1 MRLFQKLGF
10 SLAFFLLLMSHF
22 QANSQVASTINMPS
36 KFTTNDTSIT
46 TKKLLAN
53 KLTIVKSAF
62 CKTWN
67 KTFVNFTDNNI
78 SLLAGM
84 SFSKQTI
91 KDAGYN
97 SSFNYNL
104 LDYNKNEFK
113 PGFLAGFRVD
123 GKYNK
128 VHDYS
133 VSFSLNKIATGTHYK
148 EPGGL
153 APFLGTFSHFK
164 ADDQFLNLSI
174 AAHYKKLLPIS
185 DTSKYKLYVVVGPSL
200 DTRLSGQSTDNLVNN
215 NYQRFLLRGDLGLE
229 FDNHGYYTLFM
240 HYKQGITSFTK
251 SPIHSNLNSFELGV
265 MIKASDIF

>member
-1 MRLFQKLGF
+1 MFKLKIYQLVFIVMCLFL
-10 SLAFFLLLMSHF
+10 HF
-22 QANSQVASTINMPS
+22 DAQAQASTVKGKS
-36 KFTTNDTSIT
+36 TTDTSIST
-46 TKKLLAN
+46 SARLLKN
-53 KLTIVKSAF
+53 LTGVRTSF

-67 KTFVNFTDNNI
+67 KTFVNFTDNNV

-104 LDYNKNEFK
+104 NDYNKNEFK
-113 PGFLAGFRVD
+113 PGFLAGLRID

-133 VSFSLNKIATGTHYK
+133 LAFSLNKIAAGTNYK
-148 EPGGL
+148 ESGSL
-153 APFLGTFSHFK
+153 APFIGTFSHFK
-164 ADDQFLNLSI
+164 ADEHFFNLSI
-174 AAHYKKLLPIS
+174 AAHYKKLIPIV
-185 DTSKYKLYVVVGPSL
+185 DTSKYKLFVVVGPSL

-251 SPIHSNLNSFELGV
+251 SPIHTNMNSVELG
-265 MIKASDIF
+265 MMMKLNDIF

>member
-1 MRLFQKLGF
+1 MFKLKIFQLVF
-10 SLAFFLLLMSHF
+10 IVICSFVLVDV
-22 QANSQVASTINMPS
+22 QAQSIPVSEIRENDSAVS
-36 KFTTNDTSIT
+36 KFAAITAKMTS
-46 TKKLLAN
+46 LN
-53 KLTIVKSAF
+53 KAF
-62 CKTWN
+62 CKTWS

-104 LDYNKNEFK
+104 GDYNKNEFK

-133 VSFSLNKIATGTHYK
+133 VSVSLNKIATGTHYK

-153 APFLGTFSHFK
+153 APFLGSFSHFK
-164 ADDQFLNLSI
+164 ADDQFFNLSI
-174 AAHYKKLLPIS
+174 AAHYKKLIPIIDS
-185 DTSKYKLYVVVGPSL
+185 SKYKLYVVVGPSL

-215 NYQRFLLRGDLGLE
+215 NYQRFLLRGDLGVE

-251 SPIHSNLNSFELGV
+251 SPIHTNLNSVELGV